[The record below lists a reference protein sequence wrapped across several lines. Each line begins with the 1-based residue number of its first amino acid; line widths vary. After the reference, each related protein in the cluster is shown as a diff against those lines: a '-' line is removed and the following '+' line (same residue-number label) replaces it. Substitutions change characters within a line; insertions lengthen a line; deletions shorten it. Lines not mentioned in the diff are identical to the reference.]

1 VEEFLMISLKDM
13 TNFTKTLFFIGLV
26 FVFFSCTF
34 EEDNT
39 LIYDESAIIERRKEL
54 DDFFKNDPSSPL
66 KEIQKEGFVGMQY
79 FPPSEDYAFY
89 AEFKLISKPD
99 TVQLL
104 TSKGSEKRE
113 KMRYGTFTFHG
124 QDGPTYSLTGFK
136 SLNQEDDVIF
146 IPFKDKTNGFDTYE
160 AGRYLEVE
168 ESSDN
173 GEYLLDFNKAYNPY
187 CAYNKEYV
195 CPLVPKDNI
204 LTMSIKAGEK
214 RPIF

>member
-1 VEEFLMISLKDM
+1 MIGLKDIVG
-13 TNFTKTLFFIGLV
+13 FIKAHVYIVLV
-26 FVFFSCTF
+26 FVFFSCTL
-34 EEDNT
+34 EEDNA
-39 LIYDESAIIERRKEL
+39 LIYDESTIIERRKEL

-66 KEIQKEGFVGMQY
+66 KEIQKEGFVGLQY
-79 FPPSEDYAFY
+79 YAPSEDFAFY

-104 TSKGSEKRE
+104 TSKGSEKRS
-113 KMRYGTFTFHG
+113 MLRYGTFTFHE
-124 QDGPTYSLTGFK
+124 QDGSTYTLTGFR
-136 SLNQEDDVIF
+136 SLNQEDGVIF

-160 AGRYLEVE
+160 AGRYLELE

-173 GEYLLDFNKAYNPY
+173 GEYLIDFNKAYNPY

-204 LTMSIKAGEK
+204 LNISIKAGEK
-214 RPIF
+214 RPIFQ

>member
-1 VEEFLMISLKDM
+1 MISLKDI

-26 FVFFSCTF
+26 FVFSSCTF

-39 LIYDESAIIERRKEL
+39 LIYDESTIIERRKEL

-66 KEIQKEGFVGMQY
+66 KQIQKEGFAGMQY
-79 FPPSEDYAFY
+79 FAPSEDFAFY

-104 TSKGSEKRE
+104 TSKGSEKRA
-113 KMRYGTFTFHG
+113 MLRYGIFTFHE
-124 QDGPTYSLTGFK
+124 QDGSTYTLTGFR
-136 SLNQEDDVIF
+136 SLNQQDGVIF
-146 IPFKDKTNGFDTYE
+146 IPFKDKTNGFDSYE

-214 RPIF
+214 RPIFQ

>member
-1 VEEFLMISLKDM
+1 MISLKDM

-39 LIYDESAIIERRKEL
+39 LIYDESTIIERRKEL

-79 FPPSEDYAFY
+79 FPPSEDFAFY

-104 TSKGSEKRE
+104 TSKGSEKRA
-113 KMRYGTFTFHG
+113 MLRYGTFTFHG

-214 RPIF
+214 RPIFQ

>member
-1 VEEFLMISLKDM
+1 MISLKDM
-13 TNFTKTLFFIGLV
+13 TNFTNTLFFIGLV

-39 LIYDESAIIERRKEL
+39 LIYDESTIIERRKEL

-104 TSKGSEKRE
+104 TSKGSEKRA
-113 KMRYGTFTFHG
+113 MLRYWTFTFHG

-173 GEYLLDFNKAYNPY
+173 GEYLLYFNKAYNPY

-204 LTMSIKAGEK
+204 LTVSIKAGEK

>member
-1 VEEFLMISLKDM
+1 MNGLKDM
-13 TNFTKTLFFIGLV
+13 TIFTKTLFFIGLV
-26 FVFFSCTF
+26 FVFSSCTF

-66 KEIQKEGFVGMQY
+66 KEIQKEGFLGMQY
-79 FPPSEDYAFY
+79 FASSENFAFY
-89 AEFKLISKPD
+89 AEFKLFSKPD

-104 TSKGSEKRE
+104 TSKGSEKRA
-113 KMRYGTFTFHG
+113 MLRYGTFTFNE
-124 QDGPTYSLTGFK
+124 QDGQAYSLTGFK

-173 GEYLLDFNKAYNPY
+173 SEYLLDFNKAYNPY

-204 LTMSIKAGEK
+204 LTFSIKAGEK
-214 RPIF
+214 RPIFQ

>member
-1 VEEFLMISLKDM
+1 MISLKDM

-39 LIYDESAIIERRKEL
+39 LIYDESTIIERRKEL

-66 KEIQKEGFVGMQY
+66 KEIQKEGFAGMQY
-79 FPPSEDYAFY
+79 FPPSENYAFY
-89 AEFKLISKPD
+89 AEFNLITKPD

-104 TSKGSEKRE
+104 TSKGSEKRA
-113 KMRYGTFTFHG
+113 MLRYGIFTFHE
-124 QDGPTYSLTGFK
+124 QDGTTYTLTGFK
-136 SLNQEDDVIF
+136 SLNQEDGVIF

-160 AGRYLEVE
+160 AGRYLELE

-173 GEYLLDFNKAYNPY
+173 GEYLIDFNKAFNPY

-204 LTMSIKAGEK
+204 LTISIKAGEK
-214 RPIF
+214 RPIFQ